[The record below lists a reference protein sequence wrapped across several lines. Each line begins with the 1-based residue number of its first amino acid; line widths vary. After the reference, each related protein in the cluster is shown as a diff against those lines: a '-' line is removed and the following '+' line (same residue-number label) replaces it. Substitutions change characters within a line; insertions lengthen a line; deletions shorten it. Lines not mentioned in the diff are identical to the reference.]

1 MSSEKGT
8 CLTGLVSGQLYITTY
23 ELIRQEVKRM
33 NIEHAVFSS
42 TAIDVVRNAVAGGT
56 ASLLSQT
63 VVVPVD
69 IISQK
74 QMMMR
79 SAERPSSLFQL
90 SHEIFAREGVMG
102 FYRGF
107 FASVMV

>member
-1 MSSEKGT
+1 MSPEKGT
-8 CLTGLVSGQLYITTY
+8 CPTGLVSGQLYITTY

-69 IISQK
+69 IK
-74 QMMMR
+74 EMMMR
-79 SAERPSSLFQL
+79 SADRPSSLFQL